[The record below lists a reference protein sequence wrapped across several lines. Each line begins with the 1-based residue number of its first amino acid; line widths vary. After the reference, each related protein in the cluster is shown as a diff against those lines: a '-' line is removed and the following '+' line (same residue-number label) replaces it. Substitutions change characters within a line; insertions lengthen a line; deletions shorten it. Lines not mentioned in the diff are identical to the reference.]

1 MKRKV
6 IREGE
11 TEEVEEV
18 DKDEVNGEM
27 KEGGEAVFRKPC
39 KRQDYGLAA
48 ITIIIFS
55 VVV

>member
-18 DKDEVNGEM
+18 DKDEVKGEM
-27 KEGGEAVFRKPC
+27 KEGGEAVVCP
-39 KRQDYGLAA
+39 KRVG
-48 ITIIIFS
+48 
-55 VVV
+55 VVLVEER